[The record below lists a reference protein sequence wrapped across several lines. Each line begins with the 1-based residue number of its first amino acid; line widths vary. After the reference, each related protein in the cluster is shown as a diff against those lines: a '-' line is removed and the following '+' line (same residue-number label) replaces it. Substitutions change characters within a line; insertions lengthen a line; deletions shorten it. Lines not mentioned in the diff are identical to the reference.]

1 MTRVLAVLLQVPYLF
16 APLQNKEK
24 NGLENSRNRKGGKLH
39 TSLFTVRSKN
49 K

>member
-1 MTRVLAVLLQVPYLF
+1 MTHVLAVLPQVPYLF
-16 APLQNKEK
+16 APFQSKEK
-24 NGLENSRNRKGGKLH
+24 NGLENSRNKKGRKLH